1 MKCLVKCLQ
10 YDPSLNKH
18 VAERKILQALV
29 DALVSGDSLAG
40 NTALLLA
47 EIAKFEAVCSCYVN
61 LLNDCLF

>member
-1 MKCLVKCLQ
+1 
-10 YDPSLNKH
+10 

-61 LLNDCLF
+61 LLNDCWF